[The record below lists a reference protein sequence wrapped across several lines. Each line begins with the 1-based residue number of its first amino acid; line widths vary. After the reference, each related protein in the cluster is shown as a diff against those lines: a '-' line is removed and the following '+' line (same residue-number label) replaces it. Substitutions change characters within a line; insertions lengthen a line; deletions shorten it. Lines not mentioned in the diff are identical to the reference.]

1 MKPLSRLIVYAG
13 PNGAGK
19 STLRDIGDD
28 PVDVVIDPDRIARE
42 LAPGAPDSVQVEA
55 GRAAILLFQ
64 RCIAQGVSMSLE
76 STLTG
81 NTVLKRMR
89 DARDAGYDVLLRYVA
104 LQSAK
109 MHIERVRQRVR
120 KGGHHIPPDTIIR
133 RYENSLDNLPKALEI
148 AGNATIMDNSA
159 REKRTLLRAERG
171 VILERD
177 PDPPRWFQSRWPAI
191 QLALATHTGGA
202 G

>member
-1 MKPLSRLIVYAG
+1 MRRLIVYAG

-19 STLRDIGDD
+19 STLRDIGGD
-28 PVDVVIDPDRIARE
+28 PVEVVIDPDRIARE
-42 LAPGAPDSVQVEA
+42 ISPAAPDSVQVEA

-64 RCIAQGVSMSLE
+64 RCIAEGKSISLE

-89 DARDAGYDVLLRYVA
+89 DAREAGYDVLLRYVA

-109 MHIERVRQRVR
+109 LHIERVRQRVR

-148 AGNATIMDNSA
+148 AGNATVIDNSA
-159 REKRTLLRAERG
+159 REKRFLLRAERG
-171 VILERD
+171 VIMELA
-177 PDPPRWFQSRWPAI
+177 PNPPRWFQSRWPEI
-191 QLALATHTGGA
+191 QRALATHTGPA

>member
-1 MKPLSRLIVYAG
+1 VYAG

-42 LAPGAPDSVQVEA
+42 ISPQAPDSVQVEA
-55 GRAAILLFQ
+55 GRATILLFQ
-64 RCIAQGVSMSLE
+64 RCITEGQSISLE

-109 MHIERVRQRVR
+109 LHIERVRQRVR
-120 KGGHHIPPDTIIR
+120 KGGHHIPPETIIR

-148 AGNATIMDNSA
+148 TGNATVIDNSA
-159 REKRTLLRAERG
+159 REKRFLLRAERG
-171 VILERD
+171 VILD
-177 PDPPRWFQSRWPAI
+177 LAPSPPRWFQSRWPEI
-191 QLALATHTGGA
+191 QRALATHTGPA

>member
-1 MKPLSRLIVYAG
+1 MIVYAG

-28 PVDVVIDPDRIARE
+28 PVEVVIDPDKIARE
-42 LAPGAPDSVQVEA
+42 LAPGAPDSVEFEA

-64 RCIAQGVSMSLE
+64 RCIAQGKSISLE

-89 DARDAGYDVLLRYVA
+89 DAREAGCDVLLRDVA

-109 MHIERVRQRVR
+109 LHIDRVRQRVLM
-120 KGGHHIPPDTIIR
+120 GGHHIPPDTIIR
-133 RYENSLDNLPKALEI
+133 RYENSLNNLPKALEI
-148 AGNATIMDNSA
+148 AASATVMDNSA
-159 REKRTLLRAERG
+159 RETRFLLRAAHG
-171 VILERD
+171 VVLQRD
-177 PDPPRWFQSRWPAI
+177 PNPPRWFQSRWPEI
-191 QLALATHTGGA
+191 RRALATHTGGA

>member
-1 MKPLSRLIVYAG
+1 LIVYAG

-19 STLRDIGDD
+19 SALRDIGDD

-42 LAPGAPDSVQVEA
+42 IAPGAPDSVQVEA

-64 RCIAQGVSMSLE
+64 RCIVQGKSMSLE

-89 DARDAGYDVLLRYVA
+89 DAKAAGYDVLLRYVA
-104 LQSAK
+104 LESAK
-109 MHIERVRQRVR
+109 LHIERVRQRVR
-120 KGGHHIPPDTIIR
+120 KGGHDIPPDTIIR
-133 RYENSLDNLPKALEI
+133 RYENSLDNLSKALEI
-148 AGNATIMDNSA
+148 ANNAAVMDNSA
-159 REKRTLLRAERG
+159 RAKRILLLTERG

-177 PDPPRWFQSRWPAI
+177 PNPPGWFLSRWPEI
-191 QLALATHTGGA
+191 QRALATHTGGA